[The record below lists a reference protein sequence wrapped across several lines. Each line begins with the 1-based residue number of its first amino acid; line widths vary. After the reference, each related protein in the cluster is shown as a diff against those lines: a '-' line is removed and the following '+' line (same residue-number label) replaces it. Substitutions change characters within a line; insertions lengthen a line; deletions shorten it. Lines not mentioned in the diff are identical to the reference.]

1 MSYFGNVVDRSSR
14 VSIAFISLAGTR
26 TPSAYSPA
34 SRFTV
39 GCRPF
44 HLIRR
49 ARCRTFFQPLSNTP
63 VPLLLQRRPAPLD
76 RIVLAVIRRI
86 VHQADLQSRP
96 VGELHHPLEELRPPA
111 RVLRPIVQLD
121 H

>member
-14 VSIAFISLAGTR
+14 ASIAFISLAGTR

-49 ARCRTFFQPLSNTP
+49 ARCRTIFQPLSNSP
-63 VPLLLQRRPAPLD
+63 FHFFSSADGCSRASASDYAAFEVFFF
-76 RIVLAVIRRI
+76 AV
-86 VHQADLQSRP
+86 VA
-96 VGELHHPLEELRPPA
+96 
-111 RVLRPIVQLD
+111 
-121 H
+121 